1 MAKDHYEVLGVTR
14 DATVEEIKV
23 AYRRLARELHPD
35 TNPDPNAHERF
46 KEVSHAYDVL
56 SDDGKRSHYDRFGD
70 ARAGAGVGDFGDFGS
85 ISDIFSTFFGGAG
98 PRGGSRG
105 SARGTDLLAEVVITL
120 EDAATGVN
128 KDVEISTLGTCE
140 DCTGNGAAPGTSP
153 ITCST
158 CGGAGQV
165 RQVQR
170 SIFGDVMTAATCPKC
185 SGTGNEIPTPCPAC
199 RGKGRVPVADTITI
213 QLPAG
218 IDDGARLKVAG
229 RGEAGVRGASAGDLY
244 VQIRVEPHEIFQR
257 GGDDLACEV
266 RVPFTIATLGGVV
279 QVPTLEDPEEIEVSP
294 GTQSGEIIRLK
305 ARGMPRLNG
314 RGRGT
319 LVAVLKIETPT
330 DLDAEQVDL
339 IARLAEMRGEEAG
352 SKGFFEKFK
361 QAFR

>member
-1 MAKDHYEVLGVTR
+1 MAKDHYEILGVAR
-14 DATVEEIKV
+14 DATAEEIKV

-35 TNPDPNAHERF
+35 TNPDPAAHERF

-56 SDDGKRSHYDRFGD
+56 SDDGKRSRYDRFGD
-70 ARAGAGVGDFGDFGS
+70 ARAGVGVGDFGDFGS

-98 PRGGSRG
+98 QRGSGG
-105 SARGTDLLAEVVITL
+105 SARGTDLLAEVMMTL

-140 DCTGNGAAPGTSP
+140 DCTGSGAAPGTSP

-170 SIFGDVMTAATCPKC
+170 SIFGDVMTAVVCRNC
-185 SGTGNEIPTPCPAC
+185 SGTGKEIPTPCPAC
-199 RGKGRVPVADTITI
+199 RGKGRVPVFDTITI
-213 QLPAG
+213 QVPAG
-218 IDDGARLKVAG
+218 IDDGARLKVSG
-229 RGEAGVRGASAGDLY
+229 RGEAGVRGAHAGDLY
-244 VQIRVEPHEIFQR
+244 VQIRVEPHDVFQR

-266 RVPFTIATLGGVV
+266 MVPFTIATLGGVV
-279 QVPTLEDPEEIEVSP
+279 QVPTLEDAEEIEVSP
-294 GTQSGEIIRLK
+294 GTQSGEIVRLK
-305 ARGMPRLNG
+305 SRGMPRLNG

-319 LVAVLKIETPT
+319 LVVVLKIETPT
-330 DLDAEQVDL
+330 DLTAEQVDL

-352 SKGFFEKFK
+352 SKRFFEKFK
-361 QAFR
+361 KAFR